1 MNIKKQNTFIEI
13 SEMGLKLEIK
23 SDILLNSLI
32 SETTKNVL
40 EQMLK
45 DKLSQLKTH
54 FEEIDTKIESE
65 NKEHAISC
73 K

>member
-13 SEMGLKLEIK
+13 SEMGLKLEVK

-32 SETTKNVL
+32 SDTTKNVL

-45 DKLSQLKTH
+45 DKLSQLKPY
-54 FEEIDTKIESE
+54 FEEIDTIIVKVLK
-65 NKEHAISC
+65 NIS
-73 K
+73 